1 MKIDR
6 RFPPT
11 WSAAHDRLYWREWSA
26 VQKADPRADCS
37 ALTIKALGIDK
48 SHVDFTDI
56 EFGKV
61 LEVFPEI
68 SQPPDLLTIV
78 EASERRK
85 THLLLVVRRLAKR
98 TETDIG
104 EIIHLSEGEL
114 HALRIRLSQHLT
126 GALVAA

>member
-11 WSAAHDRLYWREWSA
+11 WSAAHERLYWREWAA
-26 VQKADPRADCS
+26 VQRVDPRADRR
-37 ALTIKALGIDK
+37 ALTIKALGAHK
-48 SHVDFTDI
+48 SHVDFNDI

-61 LEVFPEI
+61 LEAFREI
-68 SQPPDLLTIV
+68 SQPQDLITIV
-78 EASERRK
+78 EVADRRK
-85 THLLLVVRRLAKR
+85 AHLLRVVQRLAKR

-104 EIIHLSEGEL
+104 DIFHLSEGEL
-114 HALRIRLSQHLT
+114 HALRLRLSQHLT